1 MIFKSLE
8 LIYKS
13 LELMFKS
20 LELSD
25 MYIYI
30 YIIICGILA
39 HIYIYILV

>member
-25 MYIYI
+25 MYIFVA
-30 YIIICGILA
+30 IIDAKSLSKR
-39 HIYIYILV
+39 